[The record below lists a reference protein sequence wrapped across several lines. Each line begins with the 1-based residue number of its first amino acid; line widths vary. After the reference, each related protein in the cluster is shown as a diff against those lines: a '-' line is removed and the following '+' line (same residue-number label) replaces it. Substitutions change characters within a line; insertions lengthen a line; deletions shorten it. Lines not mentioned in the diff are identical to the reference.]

1 MAKSKPATKAPDP
14 LMQILGL
21 NSQSPYLKDFK
32 TQTEADVWAAKK
44 GYSFSPDPK
53 AGLSMIGQV
62 QVYEP
67 YQPSDQKSMSA
78 RQVARNVYGAVSG
91 GGVSGKGAQQGKPDG
106 GGKSNPME
114 AWGNSIDAGVQ
125 QMIDPITKMI
135 SENQANIGLFMGT
148 IGDLVK
154 QMGQAKQ
161 VNQQDP
167 YTVTTSS
174 SSMAPSAQATQPIGR
189 RFRPMNNSLVIGP
202 NEMQSA
208 GSGLNI
214 PV

>member
-1 MAKSKPATKAPDP
+1 MAKSKPATKALDP

-32 TQTEADVWAAKK
+32 TQTEADAWAAKK

-62 QVYEP
+62 QVYEG
-67 YQPSDQKSMSA
+67 YKPSDQKGMST
-78 RQVARNVYGAVSG
+78 RQVARNVYGTVSG
-91 GGVSGKGAQQGKPDG
+91 GGVVGGGAQQGEPG
-106 GGKSNPME
+106 GGGASGATK
-114 AWGNSIDAGVQ
+114 AWGKSIDAGVQ

-154 QMGQAKQ
+154 QMGQTQQ
-161 VNQQDP
+161 VMPQSP
-167 YTVTTSS
+167 YAVTTTS
-174 SSMAPSAQATQPIGR
+174 SSMAPTAQTTQPIGR
-189 RFRPMNNSLVIGP
+189 RARPMNNSLVIGP